1 MKIINNKYKHYIKPT
16 LNVNTSLD
24 SIYNYNLYI
33 VYYINC
39 QLNTNYITWIIEQLN
54 YVKDFKSTV
63 YLVATVHK
71 QYQVN
76 IETTVYEHF
85 PNMEIFFIYNYNN
98 NHEYPGILKVWELG
112 QIHKSTTDIIL
123 YFHSK
128 NITKNKVYQKN
139 NNRFVEIILDK
150 LDYIY
155 EIFSIF
161 SSIDK
166 ICINSGGWGW
176 CWYNFWYARGSYINQ
191 VEKPINTQRR
201 HYYEDWIGRKVTSDT
216 HISTTN
222 NEGYCYPNTLINC
235 YQINKGNSGNMGYHL
250 NLLGPGQL
258 IPPILNNNF
267 NLIDVFY
274 HDHNNIKNGVEVTKI
289 AYIKIKDQ
297 IVESL
302 HNNIKKLLFLTASN
316 KWVGDPCPLIVKSLT
331 IRYRLNNV
339 LFTKTINENET
350 IYFNEYLN

>member
-1 MKIINNKYKHYIKPT
+1 MKIINNKYKHYINPT
-16 LNVNTSLD
+16 LNVITSLD

-76 IETTVYEHF
+76 IETTVYKHF

-128 NITKNKVYQKN
+128 NITRNKVYQKN

-166 ICINSGGWGW
+166 ICINSGGGGW

-191 VEKPINTQRR
+191 VETPIKTTRR
-201 HYYEDWIGRKVTSDT
+201 HYYEDWLGRYVSGDTISSNNTS
-216 HISTTN
+216 
-222 NEGYCYPNTLINC
+222 EGYNYPNTLINC
-235 YQINKGNSGNMGYHL
+235 YQINKMTGGNIGYFL
-250 NLLGPGQL
+250 NIFPTKIKI
-258 IPPILNNNF
+258 IPRILQSSF
-267 NLIDVFY
+267 NLIDVIF
-274 HDHNNIKNGVEVTKI
+274 HEANNIKNGRNVTEK
-289 AYIKIKDQ
+289 A
-297 IVESL
+297 
-302 HNNIKKLLFLTASN
+302 NNILKTQLSNLSEKSKQSLYLTASN
-316 KWVGDPCPLIVKSLT
+316 LEFGDPCQYIVKQLT
-331 IRYRLNNV
+331 IKYRLNDKLIIKTLEENDTHI
-339 LFTKTINENET
+339 FT
-350 IYFNEYLN
+350 EYL